1 MKNKNVYFLIIFI
14 LIISVSIGY
23 AINMWSMQT
32 LSIYSDISLIGSDWN
47 IKLNTVENN
56 LDNISNIEITKS
68 SNNLTKTKYKFD
80 VRLKEINDV
89 YSFDIDLENAG
100 KKDGEI
106 ESINYYIDDI
116 LIKKISSTDNV
127 INEYLQQDYLDFSL
141 FYWDEID
148 VKPGDLLKVLTKD
161 KLTVSVKY
169 KFNDL
174 IDYSA
179 INKDVSLSFEINYKD
194 KTPTAKE
201 REHYLNKNVKLGD
214 YISFNPFVEN
224 STNNTIE
231 LSNTL
236 TGTDDNQLLN
246 LDSFNT
252 WRVINVD
259 SENNEV
265 DLISDNVSTNSFI
278 IKGETGF
285 INYVN
290 ILNMI
295 SSKYSLDKET
305 VKNARIF
312 GNRGQKEVLT
322 DKDDEDNNDQLYDYD
337 YVHANGAL
345 MSLIANKKDGLLS
358 SYAVSSRYKNDDGY
372 GIYLI
377 NDSGQLDHA
386 ILLDEN
392 EHEINVNNRLIITIK
407 SDILVKNEGTI
418 GSPYLVE

>member
-89 YSFDIDLENAG
+89 YSFDIVLENAG

-174 IDYSA
+174 ID
-179 INKDVSLSFEINYKD
+179 
-194 KTPTAKE
+194 
-201 REHYLNKNVKLGD
+201 
-214 YISFNPFVEN
+214 
-224 STNNTIE
+224 
-231 LSNTL
+231 
-236 TGTDDNQLLN
+236 
-246 LDSFNT
+246 
-252 WRVINVD
+252 
-259 SENNEV
+259 
-265 DLISDNVSTNSFI
+265 
-278 IKGETGF
+278 
-285 INYVN
+285 
-290 ILNMI
+290 
-295 SSKYSLDKET
+295 
-305 VKNARIF
+305 
-312 GNRGQKEVLT
+312 
-322 DKDDEDNNDQLYDYD
+322 
-337 YVHANGAL
+337 
-345 MSLIANKKDGLLS
+345 
-358 SYAVSSRYKNDDGY
+358 
-372 GIYLI
+372 
-377 NDSGQLDHA
+377 
-386 ILLDEN
+386 
-392 EHEINVNNRLIITIK
+392 
-407 SDILVKNEGTI
+407 
-418 GSPYLVE
+418 